1 MYQAQNIVNEMEM
14 DHIQFNMFSTLYTF
28 SLHMKLQFILMGE
41 THFHF
46 HKTQNEGSNK
56 MTTKEEI

>member
-1 MYQAQNIVNEMEM
+1 MYQAQNIINEVEM
-14 DHIQFNMFSTLYTF
+14 DHLQFDMINTQSTLYTF

-46 HKTQNEGSNK
+46 YKTQNEGR
-56 MTTKEEI
+56 